1 MTDSSSDAPKPPAAG
16 QAMWGGRF
24 SDKPAELMQAINV
37 SIGFD
42 RRLALQDLAGSRAHA
57 AMLLKAGV
65 ISSEDAAAIQ
75 QGLATIGE
83 EIAAGSF
90 PFREE
95 YEDIH
100 MNVEA
105 RLRELIGAAA
115 GRLHTARSRNDQVAL
130 DFRMWVREACERTA
144 ALIQAL
150 QKALL
155 AKAEANAETLM
166 PGFTHLQ
173 PAQPV
178 TFGHHLMAYVEMFG
192 RDASRFADARARMNE
207 SPLGAAALAGSP
219 FPIDR
224 HMTAEALGF
233 ARPTANSLDSVS
245 DRDFALEALAAGAIS
260 ALHLSRLAEEIVIWM
275 TPQFGFI
282 RLSDAFTT
290 GSSIMPQKKNPDAA
304 ELIRAKV
311 GKALGSFNQLSVVMK
326 GLPLAYSKDMQED
339 KVPTFEAFDALEL
352 SLRAMTGMVLDLE
365 PNAERMAAAAGA
377 GFSTATDLADWLVR
391 ELNLPFRDAHH
402 VTGAAVKRAEELNC
416 DLPGLPLAELQ
427 KLEPRIT
434 QGIYDVLT
442 PAASVA
448 SRKSYGGTAPDQVR
462 AQIKRWKEVLQ

>member
-1 MTDSSSDAPKPPAAG
+1 
-16 QAMWGGRF
+16 
-24 SDKPAELMQAINV
+24 
-37 SIGFD
+37 
-42 RRLALQDLAGSRAHA
+42 
-57 AMLLKAGV
+57 
-65 ISSEDAAAIQ
+65 
-75 QGLATIGE
+75 
-83 EIAAGSF
+83 
-90 PFREE
+90 
-95 YEDIH
+95 
-100 MNVEA
+100 
-105 RLRELIGAAA
+105 
-115 GRLHTARSRNDQVAL
+115 
-130 DFRMWVREACERTA
+130 
-144 ALIQAL
+144 
-150 QKALL
+150 
-155 AKAEANAETLM
+155 M

-224 HMTAEALGF
+224 HMTAQALGF

-245 DRDFALEALAAGAIS
+245 DRDFALEALAAGSIC
-260 ALHLSRLAEEIVIWM
+260 ALHLSRLAEEIVVWM

-282 RLSDAFTT
+282 RLTDAFTT

-304 ELIRAKV
+304 ELVRAKA
-311 GKALGSFNQLSVVMK
+311 GKALGAFQQLAVVMK

-352 SLRAMTGMVLDLE
+352 SLRAMAGMVADLE
-365 PNAERMAAAAGA
+365 PNVERMAAAAGA

-402 VTGAAVKRAEELNC
+402 VTGAAVKRAEALGC

-434 QGIYDVLT
+434 GHVYEVLT
-442 PAASVA
+442 PPASAA

-462 AQIKRWKEVLQ
+462 AQIKRWKEILQ